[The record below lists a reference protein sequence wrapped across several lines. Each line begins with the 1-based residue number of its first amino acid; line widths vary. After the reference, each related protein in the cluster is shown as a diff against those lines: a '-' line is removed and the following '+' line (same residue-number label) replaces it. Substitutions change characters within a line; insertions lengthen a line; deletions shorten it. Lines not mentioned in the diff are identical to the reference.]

1 MASYA
6 KKAIDWLQKVRQEL
20 KEQLEQIDTAIVAL
34 GGSVNAKSKKPCC
47 DKNEVIEILT
57 ELLRENGSLTM
68 KELDELARDNIVNKR
83 NKSLSMY
90 ANLFKKAL
98 ADPRFAE
105 VAPGTFALATQNRQ
119 LQST

>member
-1 MASYA
+1 MANYA
-6 KKAIDWLQKVRQEL
+6 KKAIGLLQKVLQEL
-20 KEQLEQIDTAIVAL
+20 EEEHEQVKSAIIAL
-34 GGSVNAKSKKPCC
+34 GGSVNPKSKKPCC

-57 ELLRENGSLTM
+57 ELLQENGSLTI

-98 ADPRFAE
+98 VDPQFAE
-105 VAPGTFALATQNRQ
+105 VAPGTFALATPSRQ
-119 LQST
+119 FQST

>member
-1 MASYA
+1 MANYA
-6 KKAIDWLQKVRQEL
+6 KKAIDLLQKVRQEL
-20 KEQLEQIDTAIVAL
+20 KEQLEQIEAAIVAL
-34 GGSVNAKSKKPCC
+34 GGSVNAKTKKPCC

-57 ELLRENGSLTM
+57 KLLQENGSLTL
-68 KELDELARDNIVNKR
+68 KELDELARDNIANQR

-98 ADPRFAE
+98 ADPQFAE
-105 VAPGTFALATQNRQ
+105 VAPGTFALVTENGQ